1 MGMPAATDP
10 RYWTPE
16 DVWALPDDGNR
27 YECIDGV
34 LLVTPSPQ
42 PLHQFVLGTLIGR
55 LYAYA
60 RAERLGRVLSAPA
73 DLRLESSN
81 VVQPDLFV
89 VAQAPGAPGIQDWR
103 EVSSLL
109 LAVEVLS
116 PSTARYDRG
125 LKRRYYQRASVAE
138 YWIVDLEARLIERW
152 QCGEQRPEVVAEV
165 LTWHPEGAAAAM
177 ELDVAELFEEALGA

>member
-1 MGMPAATDP
+1 MPAATDT
-10 RYWTPE
+10 RYWTPD

-42 PLHQFVLGTLIGR
+42 PPHQFVLGALSPR
-55 LYAYA
+55 LYAYV
-60 RAERLGRVLSAPA
+60 RAERLGRVLTSPA

-89 VAQAPGAPGIQDWR
+89 VAQAPGAAVMRVWR
-103 EVSSLL
+103 EVTSLL

-125 LKRRYYQRASVAE
+125 LKRRYYQRANVAE
-138 YWIVDLEARLIERW
+138 YWIVDSEARLIERW
-152 QCGEQRPEVVAEV
+152 RRGEQRPEVVADV

-177 ELDVAELFEEALGA
+177 ELDVAALFEEALGA